1 LISNQ
6 CADAVKNALNSVGI
20 DTSVFN
26 YDVSVPLPGKNSPSI
41 PLFSINIEPYFPS
54 KTFEA
59 IRENNPNGWYI
70 KK

>member
-1 LISNQ
+1 MRT
-6 CADAVKNALNSVGI
+6 VPK
-20 DTSVFN
+20 FH
-26 YDVSVPLPGKNSPSI
+26 DVSVPLPGKNSPSI
-41 PLFSINIEPYFPS
+41 PLFSINIEPYLPS